1 MSEKRQLMAL
11 ARSIKKRLHELQ
23 KDVDMLI
30 SLAYAKDMTRQESG
44 HRGGKRRMET
54 MTPEE
59 RREAAK
65 KAAAVR
71 WQNAKGDAKGTE
83 R

>member
-1 MSEKRQLMAL
+1 MSEKRKLAAL
-11 ARSIKKRLHELQ
+11 ARAIKKSLRDLQ

-44 HRGGKRRMET
+44 HRGGKRRLET
-54 MTPEE
+54 MTSEE
-59 RREAAK
+59 RKQAAK
-65 KAAAVR
+65 RAAEAR
-71 WQNAKGDAKGTE
+71 WKNAKGDEKGTE